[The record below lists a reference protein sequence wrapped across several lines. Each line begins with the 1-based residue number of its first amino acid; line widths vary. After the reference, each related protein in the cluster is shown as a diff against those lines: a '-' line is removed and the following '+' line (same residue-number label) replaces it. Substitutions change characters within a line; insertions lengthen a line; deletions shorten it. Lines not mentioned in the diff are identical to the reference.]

1 MTGAATDFP
10 GRNFMVKRD
19 VDFIIESNRR
29 SRAYGIKPD
38 QKKSKRILSQKELNN
53 LITDNH
59 TLISVSEPFINQL
72 YSFVKDSEFL
82 VILTDREGC
91 ILNITGNEDMLQ
103 KAHDTWLVPGA
114 YMSEEDAGTNGMGT
128 SLKEGYPLQVTGE
141 EHVLR
146 ILQNWTCSG
155 APIRDHT
162 GTIIG
167 CIDLTGSMELVNSHT
182 LGMVAAAASAIEYM
196 IRHINCSNL
205 HEKMEKYLDTII
217 NSLPSGIFT
226 VDMEGKVV
234 LANDYT
240 YRILGYSKEEFYAV
254 KGIDL
259 FPDWKDIV
267 HRIGSGESIYQED
280 VYINLATNKN
290 EVNLSA
296 YPVLGEGS
304 IPYEIVFVV
313 KDVRKMRK
321 LANKVTG
328 SRAVYTFDKV
338 IGEDPDFLR
347 LIEFAKKVADSK
359 STVLIMGESGT
370 GKEIFA
376 QSIQNESDRKN
387 EPFVALNCGAIPKNL
402 IESELFGYV
411 GGAFTGAKTE
421 GQPGKFEIADGGT
434 LFLDEIGEMPYE
446 LQTRLLRVIEEG
458 NVRRVGG
465 TVEIPVDV
473 RIIAATNKNLR
484 EEVDRGNFRKD
495 LYYRLNVLPLRLP
508 PLRERPGDIPLLF
521 DFFMKRKA
529 RRLSKK
535 PVEVPDYYMEMLQ
548 EYDWPGNIR
557 ELENLVELIIN
568 TESLPTDSFE
578 RQNPSVS
585 IAKEAEDLTLED
597 MESYHIRRILRKYEG
612 NITLAAKKLGIGR
625 NTLYRKIEKYEIDA
639 P

>member
-1 MTGAATDFP
+1 MANKD
-10 GRNFMVKRD
+10 R
-19 VDFIIESNRR
+19 DFIKRSNDR
-29 SRAYGIKPD
+29 SKSYGIDPN
-38 QKKSKRILSQKELNN
+38 QKKSKHILSQKELNSI
-53 LITDNH
+53 ITNNH

-82 VILTDREGC
+82 VILTDREGR

-114 YMSEEDAGTNGMGT
+114 SMNEEDAGTNGMGT
-128 SLKEGYPLQVTGE
+128 SIREGYPLQVTGK
-141 EHVLR
+141 EHVLK

-155 APIRDHT
+155 APIRDHE
-162 GTIIG
+162 GKIIG

-196 IRHINCSNL
+196 IRNTHCSSL
-205 HEKMEKYLDTII
+205 HEKMERYLDTII

-226 VDMEGKVV
+226 VDMDGKVV

-240 YRILGYSKEEFYAV
+240 YKILGYSSEAFSTV
-254 KGIDL
+254 KGEEL
-259 FPDWKDIV
+259 FPDWERIV
-267 HRIGSGESIYQED
+267 GRIKKGESIYQED
-280 VYINLATNKN
+280 VYINLDTNKN

-296 YPVLGEGS
+296 YPVNGEGDM
-304 IPYEIVFVV
+304 PYEIVFVV
-313 KDVRKMRK
+313 KDVKKMRK

-338 IGEDPDFLR
+338 IGEDHEFIRIID
-347 LIEFAKKVADSK
+347 FAKKVADSK
-359 STVLIMGESGT
+359 STVLLLGESGT

-376 QSIQNESDRKN
+376 QSIQNHSDRKN

-411 GGAFTGAKTE
+411 GGAFTGANIE

-465 TVEIPVDV
+465 SLEIPVDV

-484 EEVDRGNFRKD
+484 EEVDKGNFRKD

-529 RRLSKK
+529 KSLSKK
-535 PVEVPDYYMEMLQ
+535 PVEVPDYYMDMLKNHN
-548 EYDWPGNIR
+548 WPGNIR

-568 TESLPTDSFE
+568 TESFPTQGFDKDIDSV
-578 RQNPSVS
+578 PAMKVVS
-585 IAKEAEDLTLED
+585 DRTLED
-597 MESYHIRRILRKYEG
+597 IEADHIKRILKKYDG
-612 NITLAAKKLGIGR
+612 NITLVSKKLGIGR
-625 NTLYRKIEKYEIDA
+625 NTLYRKIEKYDIGV
-639 P
+639 

>member
-1 MTGAATDFP
+1 MA
-10 GRNFMVKRD
+10 NRD
-19 VDFIIESNRR
+19 RDFIRQSNER
-29 SRAYGIKPD
+29 SKSYGIDPN
-38 QKKSKRILSQKELNN
+38 QKKSKRILSQKELNSK
-53 LITDNH
+53 ITNNH

-82 VILTDREGC
+82 VILTDKEGC

-114 YMSEEDAGTNGMGT
+114 SMNEEDAGTNGMGT
-128 SLKEGYPLQVTGE
+128 SIREGYPLQVTGR
-141 EHVLR
+141 EHILK
-146 ILQNWTCSG
+146 ILQKWTCSG
-155 APIRDHT
+155 APIRDYE
-162 GTIIG
+162 GKIIG

-196 IRHINCSNL
+196 IRHTHCSNL
-205 HEKMEKYLDTII
+205 HEKMERYLDTII

-226 VDMEGKVV
+226 IDMDGGIV

-240 YRILGYSKEEFYAV
+240 YKILGYSSEEFSSI
-254 KGIDL
+254 KGQDL
-259 FPDWKDIV
+259 FPDWERIV
-267 HRIGSGESIYQED
+267 DRIKKGESIYQED
-280 VYINLATNKN
+280 VYVNLATNKN

-296 YPVLGEGS
+296 YPVYGDGET
-304 IPYEIVFVV
+304 PYEIVFVV
-313 KDVRKMRK
+313 KDVKKMRK

-338 IGEDPDFLR
+338 IGEDLEFLK
-347 LIEFAKKVADSK
+347 IIDFAKKVADSK
-359 STVLIMGESGT
+359 STVLILGESGT

-376 QSIQNESDRKN
+376 QSIQNDSNRKN

-402 IESELFGYV
+402 IESELFGYE

-465 TVEIPVDV
+465 SVEIPVDV

-484 EEVDRGNFRKD
+484 EEVDKGNFRKD

-529 RRLSKK
+529 KSLSKK
-535 PVEVPDYYMEMLQ
+535 TVEVPDYYMELLKNHS
-548 EYDWPGNIR
+548 WPGNIR
-557 ELENLVELIIN
+557 ELENLVELIII
-568 TESLPTDSFE
+568 TESLPTYRFDSDIDSLLSTE
-578 RQNPSVS
+578 IISDR
-585 IAKEAEDLTLED
+585 TLED
-597 MESYHIRRILRKYEG
+597 IEADHINRILRKYEG
-612 NITLAAKKLGIGR
+612 NITLVSKKLGIGR
-625 NTLYRKIEKYEIDA
+625 NTLYRKIQKYNISV
-639 P
+639 